1 MIHIFLVEEVNKLV
15 DRIIN
20 EIIKDKKLTIPEF
33 PDVKI
38 EELDKLKRD
47 GNCVKTDQIR
57 LLIEIPIC
65 LRFSV
70 EG

>member
-20 EIIKDKKLTIPEF
+20 EIIKDKELTNPEF

-38 EELDKLKRD
+38 EELDKLKGD
-47 GNCVKTDQIR
+47 GNCVETDQIS